1 MIKGNAMDVYTV
13 QFANGDKF
21 SLMARNSAMARLN
34 AYELVPDSPIVAVH
48 RIDEW
53 EEEGEEDHA

>member
-21 SLMARNSAMARLN
+21 SLMARDSTMARLT

-48 RIDEW
+48 KIDEW
-53 EEEGEEDHA
+53 QEDHA

>member
-21 SLMARNSAMARLN
+21 SLMARDSTMARLT
-34 AYELVPDSPIVAVH
+34 AYELVPNSPIVAVH
-48 RIDEW
+48 KIDEW
-53 EEEGEEDHA
+53 QEDHA

>member
-21 SLMARNSAMARLN
+21 CLIARDTTMARLT
-34 AYELVPDSPIVAVH
+34 AHELVPDHAIVAVH
-48 RIDEW
+48 KVDQWDENN
-53 EEEGEEDHA
+53 D